1 MAEKE
6 SKGAWKE
13 SFTSDKPEGNQINEN
28 VSGFRARRDEM
39 HKQDGKNK
47 E

>member
-6 SKGAWKE
+6 SKGSWKE
-13 SFTSDKPEGNQINEN
+13 SLTGGEPEGRQINEE